1 MYRPPHLADQIFS
14 DTVSRLLEEMTSE
27 YKNIIIMGDLN
38 YDLIHRN
45 NNVQQSAYH
54 YELVQPDKFSKKSNL
69 FCEIA
74 TESS

>member
-1 MYRPPHLADQIFS
+1 MYRPPRLADQVFS
-14 DTVSRLLEEMTSE
+14 DTVSCLLEEMTSE
-27 YKNIIIMGDLN
+27 YKNIIILGDLN
-38 YDLIHRN
+38 YYLLHLNRRA
-45 NNVQQSAYH
+45 SAYH